1 MKFFLLFLTSLLV
14 EVVFIRSLVKPGF
27 VAPDLVLLVLLLKA
41 YSKGREA
48 VLWAIAG
55 GAFLDL
61 ASDNVGLNMF
71 LETFFTYVFV
81 LVNEKVLLRNFTTFL
96 VLASGV
102 LLLKKISAVALV
114 SFKFSFDISSGVVF
128 LSWLLE
134 TLVLLAIFL
143 LYFRRRE

>member
-48 VLWAIAG
+48 VLWAIVG
-55 GAFLDL
+55 GVFLDL

-81 LVNEKVLLRNFTTFL
+81 LVNEKILLRNFTTFL

-143 LYFRRRE
+143 LYFRKRE